1 MFSLNEVSSLAG
13 RIQFRTETLTGIR
26 CRISTERVKRALD
39 RPPVMNN
46 SPGDCP
52 FCPGKITAETPV
64 FPDGSRIIVG
74 ESVTFPNLFPFS
86 EHHTVTVITSDHFAS
101 NKITEK
107 QIADALTGQYL
118 SLKGFP
124 WCYPSINWNNL
135 PSAGASIVHPHMQAI
150 ADNAPTYL
158 AGRYIEES
166 RRYFLKTGEVYYDNL
181 ISLETDSER
190 FLFGDEIS
198 WIANAVP
205 VGEREVRGY
214 LPVHSIDEFEPYI
227 DVLAKG
233 LHRVITLYKSI
244 GNYAF
249 NAAIYFDRCGT
260 DRGFRSFCSVIAR
273 INPNP
278 MSMSDTAFMERL
290 HMEPV
295 ILTLPE
301 DLGRYYREF
310 CE

>member
-1 MFSLNEVSSLAG
+1 MFSINELSSPAG
-13 RIQFRTETLTGIR
+13 CIQFRTETLTGIR
-26 CRISTERVKRALD
+26 CRISTERVKRAID
-39 RPPVMNN
+39 QPPVMNN
-46 SPGDCP
+46 SSGDCP
-52 FCPGKITAETPV
+52 FCPGKITTETPA

-86 EHHTVTVITSDHFAS
+86 EHHNVTVITRDHFAGT
-101 NKITEK
+101 ITEK
-107 QIADALTGQYL
+107 QIADALKGQYI

-124 WCYPSINWNNL
+124 RYYPSINWNNL

-150 ADNAPTYL
+150 ADKRPTYL
-158 AGRYIEES
+158 TGRYIEES
-166 RRYFLKTGEVYYDNL
+166 RRYFVKRGEVYYDNL
-181 ISLETDSER
+181 INMETDSER
-190 FLFGDEIS
+190 FLFGDEIP

-227 DVLAKG
+227 CLVAKG
-233 LHRVITLYKSI
+233 LHKVITLYNSI

-278 MSMSDTAFMERL
+278 LSMSDTAFMERL

-301 DLGRYYREF
+301 DLGSYYRES
-310 CE
+310 CD